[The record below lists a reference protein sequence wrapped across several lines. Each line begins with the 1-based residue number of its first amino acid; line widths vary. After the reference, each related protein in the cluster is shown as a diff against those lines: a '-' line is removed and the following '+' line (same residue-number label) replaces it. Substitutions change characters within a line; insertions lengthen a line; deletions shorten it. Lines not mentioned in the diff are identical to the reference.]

1 MKSIS
6 FNPFPVLKTERLTLR
21 QLSIDDDKEI
31 FLLRS
36 DMEANK
42 YIDRD
47 PCGTIE
53 EARKFIQK
61 ITEFVDQ
68 NNGIYWAIT
77 LENNNLVGTIC
88 MFNFSYEISQAEI
101 GYELLPTF
109 QGQGIMHEAITKV
122 IEYGI
127 HNIGLKSIEGFT
139 HIENLPS
146 SKLLEKCN
154 FKKQEEKDSN
164 SNELFVLYKLSTI

>member
-36 DMEANK
+36 DMEVNK

-47 PCGTIE
+47 PCGSIE

-88 MFNFSYEISQAEI
+88 MFNFSYESGMNYCQ
-101 GYELLPTF
+101 
-109 QGQGIMHEAITKV
+109 
-122 IEYGI
+122 
-127 HNIGLKSIEGFT
+127 
-139 HIENLPS
+139 
-146 SKLLEKCN
+146 
-154 FKKQEEKDSN
+154 
-164 SNELFVLYKLSTI
+164 LFRGKE

>member
-53 EARKFIQK
+53 EAAEHHHPAYDEMAWDKMEKLLDKHLPQKEDKKRRFI
-61 ITEFVDQ
+61 FFLLLFLFLGGA
-68 NNGIYWAIT
+68 GIIIGKPFRPGKQVAR
-77 LENNNLVGTIC
+77 
-88 MFNFSYEISQAEI
+88 AE
-101 GYELLPTF
+101 
-109 QGQGIMHEAITKV
+109 EATG
-122 IEYGI
+122 ES
-127 HNIGLKSIEGFT
+127 KSI
-139 HIENLPS
+139 I
-146 SKLLEKCN
+146 KLISIFN
-154 FKKQEEKDSN
+154 
-164 SNELFVLYKLSTI
+164 